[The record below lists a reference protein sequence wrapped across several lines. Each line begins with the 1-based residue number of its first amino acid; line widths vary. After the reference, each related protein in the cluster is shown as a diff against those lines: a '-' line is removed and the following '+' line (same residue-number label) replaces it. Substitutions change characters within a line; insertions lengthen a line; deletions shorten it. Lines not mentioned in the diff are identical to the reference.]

1 MDPVLSNSQA
11 TLIDLLCVENK
22 YINQERLM
30 DNAGMLSAQFFIEK
44 IKNPFNKKVLVIAG
58 KGNNGG
64 DAIIMH
70 HYLLHYGVD
79 SKLFIL
85 ESADEGLVQ
94 RYKISNKF
102 RVGEINKET
111 IFDYDWIVD
120 GIFGI
125 GLNRKITGRYKEI
138 VEILKGREI
147 ISLDI
152 PSGLNCDTGE
162 PVSPSIFVEPKY
174 VLCMGFYK
182 YGNLVNQSKQIFN
195 STQVLDIGFPKISKL
210 ISNIKTYLITR
221 KDVKDIVIRDDFLR
235 HKYKG
240 LCSMIVGSKEY
251 SGAGILSLLG
261 SLKTGASYARVAVPG
276 KTVNLYSSVAEAVS
290 FPIGS
295 NDYFIKSNYSAILKS
310 GFLSNEKPILI
321 GPGLG
326 AKKQTNQLTSKI
338 LDYLKDKNNNCVL
351 DASGFEPLYYG
362 KSIDDLPK
370 NCILT
375 PHLGEFIKIFPDFD
389 FTNPL
394 EIYEKILKKLNNRVL
409 VLKGPST
416 FIFST
421 TGKVYIINNG
431 SSLLATAGSGDVLS
445 GMILG
450 LLAKG
455 YGLDEAAILGVY
467 VQGLTSQRYSER
479 YSGHSMLATDII
491 ENLRSSFN
499 EIYA

>member
-1 MDPVLSNSQA
+1 MNPVLSSSQA
-11 TLIDLLCVENK
+11 SLIDSLCVKNK
-22 YINQERLM
+22 YISQERLM

-44 IKNPFNKKVLVIAG
+44 IKNPFNKKVLIIAG

-79 SKLFIL
+79 SKLFII
-85 ESADEGLVQ
+85 ESADEGLIQ
-94 RYKISNKF
+94 KYKILNKF
-102 RVGEINKET
+102 RIDKINKQT
-111 IFDYDWIVD
+111 IIDYDWIVD

-125 GLNRKITGRYKEI
+125 GLNRKIAGKYKEI
-138 VEILKGREI
+138 IEILKGQEI

-152 PSGLNCDTGE
+152 PSGLNSDTGE
-162 PVSPSIFVEPKY
+162 PVSSSIFVNPRY

-195 STQVLDIGFPKISKL
+195 STEVLDIGFPEISKL
-210 ISNIKTYLITR
+210 ISNIETYLITR
-221 KDVKDIVIRDDFLR
+221 KDVKDIIIRDDFLR

-261 SLKTGASYARVAVPG
+261 SLKTGASYAKVAVPG
-276 KTVNLYSSVAEAVS
+276 KIVNLYSNVAEAVS

-295 NDYFIKSNYSAILKS
+295 NDYFNKSNYSAILKS

-326 AKKQTNQLTSKI
+326 AKKQTAQLTSKI

-375 PHLGEFIKIFPDFD
+375 PHLGEFMKIFPDLD

-394 EIYEKILKKLNNRVL
+394 EIYKKILKKLDNRVL

-421 TGKVYIINNG
+421 SGKVYILNNG
-431 SSLLATAGSGDVLS
+431 NSLLATAGSGDVLS

-467 VQGLTSQRYSER
+467 IQGLTSQR

-491 ENLRSSFN
+491 ENLPRCFN
-499 EIYA
+499 EIYAY